1 MILVIIALAGLYTT
15 ELVLPKA
22 PSSSPSPLPDPTLDA
37 GDSMTVDERLT
48 QVGKEWPGFGG
59 YFLERANLTPPYE
72 YGAYVYMLDACQQE
86 AAEAAEAAAKQMLGA
101 ERFGQDIL
109 WVTVVQGDYSI
120 VQLSQWY
127 EYVSRITD
135 PGLVLTDLDE
145 SRNRLEI
152 GVVDDAAAQRV
163 EEKLKELP
171 TPREAVAIRIKEPVR
186 LYESA
191 GDPVGPT
198 EGDDQ
203 LSDAL
208 LQDLET
214 IARQKGISLEA
225 AIDRYGSQ
233 GSFLALLDTIRETF
247 PNDYAWA
254 RVGVFGHGLVGFAG
268 RPPAAALWMID
279 AFVKN
284 RRGASVEVQAHL
296 GFSEL
301 EKNRAISAFHY
312 AIYEAPEVSWAGTG
326 LDPAT
331 GHLRTT
337 VWLEDAACN
346 AAVLDDLRASATKAL
361 IDATRADIL
370 NSIKIDVSVVPSSGS
385 GSVDG
390 PVLTSPQ
397 PDGRFGGMDGIVR
410 GIVVFDESAG
420 CLYLGSSSENR
431 KAVVWP
437 AGASWQAD
445 PPAVKIHGQLIEPGM
460 SVEGGGGYVLYES
473 IKAFAGTAV
482 ADAAQACADPTGP
495 TADVALFNVGS
506 EVDVVP

>member
-1 MILVIIALAGLYTT
+1 MFRKARLPGGIVILVIIALAGLYAT

-22 PSSSPSPLPDPTLDA
+22 PSSSPSPQPNPTSEA
-37 GDSMTVDERLT
+37 GNSMTMDERLA
-48 QVGKEWPGFGG
+48 QVAKEWPGFGG
-59 YFLERANLTPPYE
+59 YFLKRANLTPPYE

-86 AAEAAEAAAKQMLGA
+86 AAERAVRQILGA

-109 WVTVVQGDYSI
+109 GVTVVQGDYSI

-135 PGLVLTDLDE
+135 PGLVLTNLDE

-152 GVVDDAAAQRV
+152 GVVDDAAAQRA

-171 TPREAVAIRIKEPVR
+171 VPREAVAIRIKEPVQ

-191 GDPVGPT
+191 RDPVGPT
-198 EGDDQ
+198 EGNNQ
-203 LSDAL
+203 ISDAL

-225 AIDRYGSQ
+225 AMDRYGSQ
-233 GSFLALLDTIRETF
+233 GSFLTLLDTIRETF
-247 PNDYAWA
+247 PNDYTWA
-254 RVGVFGHGLVGFAG
+254 KVGDAGHGLVGFAG

-284 RRGASVEVQAHL
+284 QGGVSVEVHAHL

-301 EKNRAISAFHY
+301 EKDSAISAFHY
-312 AIYEAPEVSWAGTG
+312 AIYEAPEVSGAGTG

-331 GHLRTT
+331 GHLRTI
-337 VWLEDAACN
+337 VWLEDAACD

-370 NSIKIDVSVVPSSGS
+370 NSIKIDVM
-385 GSVDG
+385 
-390 PVLTSPQ
+390 VLSTAPNL
-397 PDGRFGGMDGIVR
+397 GIL
-410 GIVVFDESAG
+410 E
-420 CLYLGSSSENR
+420 
-431 KAVVWP
+431 
-437 AGASWQAD
+437 
-445 PPAVKIHGQLIEPGM
+445 
-460 SVEGGGGYVLYES
+460 
-473 IKAFAGTAV
+473 
-482 ADAAQACADPTGP
+482 
-495 TADVALFNVGS
+495 
-506 EVDVVP
+506 